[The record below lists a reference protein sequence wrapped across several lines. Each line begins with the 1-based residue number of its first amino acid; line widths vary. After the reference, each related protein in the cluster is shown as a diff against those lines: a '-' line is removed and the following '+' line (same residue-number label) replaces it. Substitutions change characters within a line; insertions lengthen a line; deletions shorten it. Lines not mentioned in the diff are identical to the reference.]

1 MLAFSVNK
9 VKVSFFESIFF
20 TRFMAFRQRKEE
32 SSCSS
37 SDQEAESN
45 FSSPQKNQVVFKPRS
60 SKTVSQPVELE
71 QNNAPLV
78 KYVPER
84 PRSRSRERSQEDERP
99 LRRGEQGKTSAEI
112 AKYQQAGFVMSG
124 SRSSRMNAIR
134 ALKEAENDPKGT
146 AVQDKL
152 KKEEDIV
159 RHFRDLWKS
168 NSRR

>member
-1 MLAFSVNK
+1 MLVFSVT
-9 VKVSFFESIFF
+9 KVSFLESIFF

-37 SDQEAESN
+37 SDQEATESN
-45 FSSPQKNQVVFKPRS
+45 FSSPQKKQVVFKPRS
-60 SKTVSQPVELE
+60 SKTVSQPVEVE

-134 ALKEAENDPKGT
+134 ALKKAENDPKGT
-146 AVQDKL
+146 TVQDKL